1 MERDGCACM
10 SISFCFV
17 WKDLAFAFPDV
28 SGKNDKVSILVFF
41 LSFYRKKVEKSNR
54 MFENV
59 LIFASF
65 KSKVKYL

>member
-28 SGKNDKVSILVFF
+28 SGKND
-41 LSFYRKKVEKSNR
+41 
-54 MFENV
+54 
-59 LIFASF
+59 
-65 KSKVKYL
+65 

>member
-41 LSFYRKKVEKSNR
+41 LSFYRKKV
-54 MFENV
+54 
-59 LIFASF
+59 
-65 KSKVKYL
+65 